1 MIGIISVTEKGD
13 LLGEQ
18 IRNSMSG
25 DLYCKSKI
33 EDFSLDRITEIC
45 FEKFTS
51 IIFIGSTGIAVRAI
65 AKYLKGKEVDPA
77 VVVVDVCN
85 KFSISLV
92 SGHLGGANRLAKKV
106 SEILNN
112 TLVIT
117 TATDNMEVIAPDMIA
132 VENSLLIE
140 DLKKA
145 KNIASRMVNRKEVHF
160 KDDENYIECP
170 KGYTATEML
179 VDNTVWITNKADE
192 EKNVLKLIRKN
203 IVLGIG
209 CRRNTDYEKMYDFVR
224 STLAE
229 NNIDLRAV
237 KLIASID
244 VKKDEKAILQLKDNL
259 NCMTKFFSKEEILV
273 VESKYEGSDFVK
285 SIVGV
290 SAVSEPVIEL
300 SGASLKVSKLKRD
313 GITLA
318 IGEFSKGDI

>member
-13 LLGEQ
+13 ILGER
-18 IRNSMSG
+18 IISTLGG
-25 DLYCKSKI
+25 DLYCKSK
-33 EDFSLDRITEIC
+33 EPTFSLDKTTAVC
-45 FEKFTS
+45 FERYTS
-51 IIFIGSTGIAVRAI
+51 IIFISSTGIAVRAV
-65 AKYLKGKEVDPA
+65 AKYLQGKDKDPA
-77 VVVVDVCN
+77 IVVVDVCN

-117 TATDNMEVIAPDMIA
+117 TATDNMKVIAPDMIA
-132 VENSLLIE
+132 MDNSLIIE

-145 KNIASRMVNRKEVHF
+145 KDIASRLVNGKDVYF

-170 KGYTATEML
+170 NGYIATEVLM
-179 VDNTVWITNKADE
+179 DNTVWVTNKADE

-209 CRRNTDYEKMYDFVR
+209 CRKNTDYEKLYDFVR
-224 STLAE
+224 VTLME

-244 VKKDEKAILQLKDNL
+244 VKKDEKAILQFKNNL
-259 NCMTKFFSKEEILV
+259 NCMVKFFSKEEILT

-285 SIVGV
+285 LIVGV
-290 SAVSEPVIEL
+290 AAVSEPVIEL
-300 SGASLKVSKLKRD
+300 SGASLKVNKLKRD

>member
-18 IRNSMSG
+18 IRSSMSG

-145 KNIASRMVNRKEVHF
+145 KNIASRMVNGKEVHF

-179 VDNTVWITNKADE
+179 VDNTVWVTNKADE
-192 EKNVLKLIRKN
+192 EKDVLKLIRKN

-259 NCMTKFFSKEEILV
+259 NCMTKFFSKEEILA

-300 SGASLKVSKLKRD
+300 SSASLKVSKLKRD

>member
-13 LLGEQ
+13 ILGKK
-18 IRNSMSG
+18 IRSSTSG
-25 DLYCKSKI
+25 TLYCKSQI
-33 EDFSLDRITEIC
+33 ENFSLDAVTKLC
-45 FEKFTS
+45 FERFTS
-51 IIFIGSTGIAVRAI
+51 IIFISSTGIAVRAI
-65 AKYLKGKEVDPA
+65 AKYLKGKDNDPA
-77 VVVVDVCN
+77 IVVVDVCN

-112 TLVIT
+112 TVVIT

-132 VENSLLIE
+132 VENSLIIE

-145 KNIASRMVNRKEVHF
+145 KNIASRLVNGKEVYF
-160 KDDENYIECP
+160 KDDENYIKCP
-170 KGYTATEML
+170 SGYMSTEVL
-179 VDNTVWITNKADE
+179 VDNTVWVTNKAI
-192 EKNVLKLIRKN
+192 EKENVLKLIRKN

-209 CRRNTDYEKMYDFVR
+209 CKRNTDYEKMYDFV
-224 STLAE
+224 SNTLNE
-229 NNIDLRAV
+229 NNIELRAV

-244 VKKDEKAILQLKDNL
+244 VKKDEEAILKLKESL
-259 NCMTKFFSKEEILV
+259 NCKVKFFSREEILT
-273 VESKYEGSDFVK
+273 VESKYQGSDFVK

-290 SAVSEPVIEL
+290 AAVSEPVIEL

>member
-13 LLGEQ
+13 ILGEK
-18 IRNSMSG
+18 IRSSLG
-25 DLYCKSKI
+25 GELYCKLKESS
-33 EDFSLDRITEIC
+33 FSLDKITAFC
-45 FEKFTS
+45 FEKYTS
-51 IIFIGSTGIAVRAI
+51 IVFVSSTGIAVRAV
-65 AKYLKGKEVDPA
+65 AKYLKGKDVDPA

-117 TATDNMEVIAPDMIA
+117 TATDNMDVIAPDMIA
-132 VENSLLIE
+132 TWNNLIIE

-145 KNIASRMVNRKEVHF
+145 KNIASRLVNGKEVYF

-170 KGYTATEML
+170 NGYISTDVA

-192 EKNVLKLIRKN
+192 NKNVLKLIRKN

-209 CRRNTDYEKMYDFVR
+209 CRKNTDYEKLYDFVR
-224 STLAE
+224 VTLVE

-244 VKKDEKAILQLKDNL
+244 VKKDEEAILKLKNKM
-259 NCMTKFFSKEEILV
+259 NCKVKFFSKEEILV
-273 VESKYEGSDFVK
+273 IESKYEGSDFVK
-285 SIVGV
+285 STVGV

-300 SGASLKVSKLKRD
+300 SGANLIVRKLKRD
-313 GITLA
+313 GMTLA